1 LRLLIEE
8 LEALR
13 SGMLAAE
20 RRRADDIDRVHPS
33 YRRSAT
39 NLVHYME
46 LRRHD
51 VRQIQDRLG
60 ALGLSTLGRAEAHV
74 LATVEAVLATLHRLA
89 GTTPP
94 SRDDHAVSYEEGE
107 RLLRRHTDDLL
118 GPAPQGRWTRIM
130 VTLPTEAADDA
141 GLVRRLRACGMDVA
155 RINCAH
161 DDAATWRRM
170 AVHVREA
177 AAQAGRP
184 SRIAMDLAGPKLRT
198 GPLEAGPK
206 VRKLRPRRGVDGS
219 VIEPW
224 RADLA
229 TGATAAGVTGAEN
242 GAIPV
247 EDAAWLARRSP
258 GERISLTDARGS
270 RRVLVVTGVGAD
282 RVHVEGA
289 KTTYFAT
296 GTAIVAEHGD
306 DPAVVGELPPIELA
320 LRLHV
325 GDILSL
331 TADLSPAEVGTGST
345 HCIGCT
351 LPEVFKDV
359 QPGQRVLFDDGRIH
373 GVARTAT
380 PGSVDV
386 EIVRAGPK
394 GTKLRGGKGINLPD
408 TDLSVRALTPKDAED
423 LETARDVAD
432 AVQASFVQS
441 AADVQDIIDRLQVLD
456 AMHLGLILKIET
468 VRAFERLPDLL
479 LTAMQEERVGVMIA
493 RGDLAVEAGF
503 ERLAEVQE
511 EILWLCEAAHVPVV
525 WATEVLD
532 SLAKTGQPSRAEVTD
547 AAMGQRAECVMLNKG
562 PAIDEAI
569 RALSD
574 ILGRMADHQRKKR
587 TLLRRLHAWDRGT
600 T

>member
-141 GLVRRLRACGMDVA
+141 GLVRRFRACGMDVA

-170 AVHVREA
+170 AAHVREA

-184 SRIAMDLAGPKLRT
+184 SRVAMDLAGPKLRT
-198 GPLEAGPK
+198 GPLEPGPR
-206 VRKLRPRRGVDGS
+206 VRKFRPRRAVDGS

-229 TGATAAGVTGAEN
+229 TGATQLASRERTTG
-242 GAIPV
+242 
-247 EDAAWLARRSP
+247 RSP
-258 GERISLTDARGS
+258 WTTPRGS
-270 RRVLVVTGVGAD
+270 HAGHPVSGSR
-282 RVHVEGA
+282 
-289 KTTYFAT
+289 
-296 GTAIVAEHGD
+296 
-306 DPAVVGELPPIELA
+306 
-320 LRLHV
+320 
-325 GDILSL
+325 
-331 TADLSPAEVGTGST
+331 SPTRA
-345 HCIGCT
+345 
-351 LPEVFKDV
+351 
-359 QPGQRVLFDDGRIH
+359 
-373 GVARTAT
+373 
-380 PGSVDV
+380 
-386 EIVRAGPK
+386 VRAGSSSSP
-394 GTKLRGGKGINLPD
+394 
-408 TDLSVRALTPKDAED
+408 
-423 LETARDVAD
+423 
-432 AVQASFVQS
+432 
-441 AADVQDIIDRLQVLD
+441 
-456 AMHLGLILKIET
+456 
-468 VRAFERLPDLL
+468 
-479 LTAMQEERVGVMIA
+479 
-493 RGDLAVEAGF
+493 
-503 ERLAEVQE
+503 
-511 EILWLCEAAHVPVV
+511 V
-525 WATEVLD
+525 WAPTVCT
-532 SLAKTGQPSRAEVTD
+532 SKVRRPRTSPPGPSSSRSTVTTRSPWVSCR
-547 AAMGQRAECVMLNKG
+547 QSN
-562 PAIDEAI
+562 
-569 RALSD
+569 
-574 ILGRMADHQRKKR
+574 
-587 TLLRRLHAWDRGT
+587 RRSGSTSAT
-600 T
+600 SSA